1 MGSFVTRARFGVIA
15 AFAVV
20 ALAAAGC
27 GSSSSSSGS
36 NGSGSTISTNANLT
50 NGGTFNFPLY
60 AEPVSITPLQGQE
73 SEGVSVEKNIF
84 EGLVDYNPQ
93 TLATVPDIAK
103 SWTHNS
109 QNTVFTFQLRN
120 NAAFAN
126 GEKINADTFVKDWG
140 IACAKYTASVV
151 AYILEPIKGYDQCVA
166 SNNAV
171 LSGVQATGPYT
182 LQVTLSS
189 PFSDFVET
197 LGHPVTWAFP
207 PDLANTKS
215 KQANFEKHPVGS
227 GPFAFV
233 SWTPNKQIIIK
244 KSPTYTGPTPAHLNE
259 VNFHIYPDGDENGP
273 FLAFKSGKMQYA
285 MIPSGQVKA
294 TESDPKL
301 GKDVRTGPQL
311 ALYYYGFNL
320 NTNSIIAKN
329 LKLRQALNYATNSAA
344 VVNNINEGIGKVAD
358 GLVPDGHAVLR
369 AEPVALPLRPGEGE
383 AAAEPGR
390 YGAAAHAR
398 LQHRPRPPA
407 DRRGPDPG
415 LQAGRPEREGRE
427 LRLGHVPG
435 QAPEGRVLLL
445 APRLDR
451 RLSLD

>member
-166 SNNAV
+166 SNDAV

-182 LQVTLSS
+182 LQVTLSG

-233 SWTPNKQIIIK
+233 SWTPNKTIIIK
-244 KSPTYTGPTPAHLNE
+244 KSPTYTGPTPAHLSE
-259 VNFHIYPDGDENGP
+259 VNFHIYPDGD
-273 FLAFKSGKMQYA
+273 
-285 MIPSGQVKA
+285 
-294 TESDPKL
+294 
-301 GKDVRTGPQL
+301 RT
-311 ALYYYGFNL
+311 
-320 NTNSIIAKN
+320 
-329 LKLRQALNYATNSAA
+329 
-344 VVNNINEGIGKVAD
+344 
-358 GLVPDGHAVLR
+358 
-369 AEPVALPLRPGEGE
+369 
-383 AAAEPGR
+383 
-390 YGAAAHAR
+390 AR
-398 LQHRPRPPA
+398 SWRSSPA
-407 DRRGPDPG
+407 RCSTR
-415 LQAGRPEREGRE
+415 
-427 LRLGHVPG
+427 
-435 QAPEGRVLLL
+435 
-445 APRLDR
+445 
-451 RLSLD
+451 